1 MIATPARYLDSHL
14 HLQEK
19 HLAQQIDII
28 MERARSA
35 GVARMLCNATR
46 EEDWQA
52 VVDLA
57 AGEHEL
63 IPFLG
68 IHPWF
73 AETAVTGWE
82 ERLMS
87 LLQQIP
93 AGIGETGLDKCCRA
107 DFGRQQQIFLIQLR
121 MASELQ
127 RPLVIHCVKAWGKL
141 LEMLEQFADPL
152 PPIMIHSFAGSHET
166 LQRLLRLGC
175 FISFSGRLATDS
187 KAHPCFLA
195 TPLANLLL
203 ETDCQGHPR
212 VAREVDAS
220 MEVLLGYGER
230 ATDAGAQSDKQLSP
244 GSHDPKM
251 ICAEPAAIVKLY
263 ELAATMRGMPL
274 DEFRQ
279 EIWKNGEIFTNT
291 ILPR

>member
-1 MIATPARYLDSHL
+1 MASPARYLDSHI
-14 HLQEK
+14 HLQK
-19 HLAQQIDII
+19 QHLAPVINGIL
-28 MERARSA
+28 ERARNA
-35 GVARMLCNATR
+35 AVARMFCNATR

-57 AGEHEL
+57 AGAHEI

-73 AETAVTGWE
+73 AETVGAGWE

-107 DFGRQQQIFLIQLR
+107 DFSRQQQIFLIQLQ
-121 MASELQ
+121 MASELR
-127 RPLVIHCVKAWGKL
+127 RPLVIHCVKAWGRL
-141 LEMLEQFADPL
+141 LEMLEKSTGPL
-152 PPIMIHSFAGSHET
+152 PPIMIHSFAGSRET

-175 FISFSGRLATDS
+175 FISFSTRLATGS
-187 KAHPCFLA
+187 KVYPCFLA

-203 ETDCQGHPR
+203 ETDAP
-212 VAREVDAS
+212 
-220 MEVLLGYGER
+220 
-230 ATDAGAQSDKQLSP
+230 AQPDRQLPP
-244 GSHDPKM
+244 GSHNQNDPKM
-251 ICAEPAAIVKLY
+251 VWTEPAAIVKLY
-263 ELAATMRGMPL
+263 ELAATMRCMAL

-279 EIWKNGEIFTNT
+279 EIWRNGEIFTNT

>member
-1 MIATPARYLDSHL
+1 MLSPAKYLDSHL

-19 HLAQQIDII
+19 HLAPVIDDIL
-28 MERARSA
+28 ERAGKA
-35 GVARMLCNATR
+35 GVARMFCNATR

-52 VVDLA
+52 VLDLA
-57 AGEHEL
+57 AGAPEI

-73 AETAVTGWE
+73 AETVGAGWE
-82 ERLMS
+82 ESLMS
-87 LLQQIP
+87 LLLQIP

-107 DFGRQQQIFLIQLR
+107 DFGRQQQIFLIQMQ
-121 MASELQ
+121 MASELK

-152 PPIMIHSFAGSHET
+152 PPIMIHSFAGSPET

-175 FISFSGRLATDS
+175 FISFSARLATDS
-187 KAHPCFLA
+187 KVYTCFLA

-203 ETDCQGHPR
+203 ETDVPVHPDR
-212 VAREVDAS
+212 HPPR
-220 MEVLLGYGER
+220 G
-230 ATDAGAQSDKQLSP
+230 SDDPNK
-244 GSHDPKM
+244 PKM
-251 ICAEPAAIVKLY
+251 VCDEPAAIIWLY
-263 ELAATMRGMPL
+263 ESAATMRGMTL
-274 DEFRQ
+274 NEFRQ
-279 EIWKNGEIFTNT
+279 EIWENGEIFTNT

>member
-1 MIATPARYLDSHL
+1 MAS
-14 HLQEK
+14 
-19 HLAQQIDII
+19 QIDIF
-28 MERARSA
+28 MERARNA

-46 EEDWQA
+46 EKDWQA

-57 AGEHEL
+57 AEAPEI

-82 ERLMS
+82 ERLLS
-87 LLQQIP
+87 LLQQVP

-107 DFGRQQQIFLIQLR
+107 DFGRQQQIFLTQLK
-121 MASELQ
+121 MASELK
-127 RPLVIHCVKAWGKL
+127 RPLVIHCVKAWGRL
-141 LEMLEQFADPL
+141 LEMLEQFAGPL
-152 PPIMIHSFAGSHET
+152 PPIMIHSFAGSRET

-175 FISFSGRLATDS
+175 FISFSGRLVTDS
-187 KAHPCFLA
+187 KVHPCFLA

-203 ETDCQGHPR
+203 ETDGQGWPGVTR
-212 VAREVDAS
+212 S
-220 MEVLLGYGER
+220 MEGIRV
-230 ATDAGAQSDKQLSP
+230 TDAGATDSPAQSGRQLSP
-244 GSHDPKM
+244 GSHDPKTVY
-251 ICAEPAAIVKLY
+251 AEPAAIIKLY
-263 ELAATMRGMPL
+263 ELAATMRGMPP

>member
-1 MIATPARYLDSHL
+1 MMLSPAKYLDSHL

-19 HLAQQIDII
+19 HLAPVIDGIL
-28 MERARSA
+28 ERAGNA
-35 GVARMLCNATR
+35 GVARMFCNATR

-52 VVDLA
+52 VLDLA
-57 AGEHEL
+57 AGTPEI

-73 AETAVTGWE
+73 AETAGAGWE

-107 DFGRQQQIFLIQLR
+107 DFGRQQQIFLIQMQ
-121 MASELQ
+121 MASELK
-127 RPLVIHCVKAWGKL
+127 RPLAVHCVKAWGKL

-152 PPIMIHSFAGSHET
+152 PPIMIHSFAGSRET

-175 FISFSGRLATDS
+175 FISFSARLATNS
-187 KAHPCFLA
+187 KIHTCFLA

-203 ETDCQGHPR
+203 ETDVSAQPGRQPPR
-212 VAREVDAS
+212 
-220 MEVLLGYGER
+220 G
-230 ATDAGAQSDKQLSP
+230 SDDQNK
-244 GSHDPKM
+244 PKM
-251 ICAEPAAIVKLY
+251 VCDEPAAITRLY
-263 ELAATMRGMPL
+263 KSAATMREMNL

-291 ILPR
+291 IVPR